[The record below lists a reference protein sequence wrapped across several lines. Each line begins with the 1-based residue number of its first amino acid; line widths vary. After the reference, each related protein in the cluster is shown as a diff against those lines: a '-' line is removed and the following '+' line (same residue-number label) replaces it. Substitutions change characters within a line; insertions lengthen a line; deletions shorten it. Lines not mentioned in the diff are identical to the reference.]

1 MQQIMDN
8 IVRREGGRSGAVTK
22 DTDGSSYGEFSFHQ
36 SNVMD
41 MLNATG
47 YSKHFQ
53 GMQVNS
59 PEFNKQFA
67 SLESPEFSKAQRDYW
82 DKTYF
87 QPAVK
92 YSPSLVA
99 KSPVT
104 AEVVADTYN
113 QYGPQLGKKIL
124 DSAIAGRNPD
134 ELDPSEFIRLVQ
146 AYKRDNVKGHF
157 NKYLTQNP
165 NDEKGLLNRINDSE
179 AQWLAKAGTDT
190 SVSDA
195 TGSLPFRKDESE
207 SMRELREKLN
217 VERFLADSTVGR
229 RLGIDPAVHQQ
240 FVRPMDVNGSAYKP
254 VDDSYGVIEGMY
266 KGMRSSWAMIWADK
280 MANKSVFFGKDMEL
294 SYDEIMGVAQEFG
307 GNLDKAFAAMSYS
320 DTPEALKKNIQ
331 LVKDHDELRRKMSN
345 SAWYT
350 QLLGGFAEAAFSPDT
365 YIPFMA
371 SKTAGAVVMGAVG
384 NALSTSFAN
393 SHLGTNDDIIESA
406 VIGGV
411 AGGAL
416 FKAFGYLGKGAERLG
431 RFSDQTTMRANLI
444 AMGKEVPDDFG
455 GSQRLAVQLNKFR
468 TKMESIAPNH
478 SMSIFNVVKNL
489 PEGELK
495 DLFVKALAN
504 EGAGYLRSSSGK
516 AQRVVSELM
525 TLDEMARNRTD
536 AVYSIQDSYALGWQK
551 AQVGGISKEVYSRA
565 YVDAMEGKMDLV
577 PELLKKNEDFMNS
590 VKRTKEE
597 FGSDKYFPTMVSYN
611 KMSDRINDLVKN
623 RGLTTGQAKEQI
635 KAEIK
640 NDLLK
645 SLEDEKSFKD
655 LKEWYQKNVEAELKA
670 QHEARIAEAKAR
682 AEKHSEKESKTLTSS
697 ENAEGKVLDHEVN
710 RAEREIDRVN
720 KNIEKEDYRAYKET
734 EKLLEESN
742 KKIDAVNQKYDA
754 LEQKVDDA
762 NADLDKGEVTAYQR
776 ITEKYENSKKQAQKR
791 ADKSLEDLDKATKER
806 AKEIDDLL
814 KEVEKVPEGAS
825 KEEVKLYKE
834 AVSAIDKVKK
844 DYASN
849 SKSVKDMDTLN
860 RLGNSERRALKEISN
875 KLDRDIK
882 KLGGRKSKEL
892 RKLQQRIKKI
902 TDKAT
907 KEIDSKTAKT
917 NKGLSKELS
926 DLDKQYLK
934 DLGRFEKGTLKRLKA
949 MKKLKDDLKKRR
961 EREIKG
967 INKEFDQK
975 YRAISRAS
983 KQRVNDFINSA
994 KAIAKRVG
1002 RDIVSN
1008 YNKGQ
1013 RRENKALLKMIKR
1026 DNNIPEPYVPKT
1038 DEEIKAYFR
1047 EKADE
1052 DANGYVNGKNGMSF
1066 SVEQPNGVVKGVNS
1080 PIDFHET
1087 KIPWN
1092 HSLGTGANSVRN
1104 NTVNPMMAV
1113 EERLNVEYG
1122 EKFLR
1127 SRGYVDTNGNASQEA
1142 LLADLKRMYDDAI
1155 NNSRGEFNA
1164 QDLAKALDLLP
1175 RMIFNNIGG
1184 RHDASN
1190 WLGAVA
1196 DILRNVAFMT
1206 KNSYMGLMN
1215 LFEQGEAIKAYGAWH
1230 IIKSIPAVNEMLT
1243 RWGSGNMTAAEGK
1256 AMANYL
1262 YGKRVRQH
1270 EFFSDIREMS
1280 LERQAARF
1288 KGNKA
1293 LAAAVGWSEQ
1303 LAFAN
1308 PFTKFLKATEDNIV
1322 LAAQDSFTGELVSYA
1337 FTRQVTRHSGTHYN
1351 KGFFSQET
1359 LDRNN
1364 ISNQEMTNLLK
1375 ALKENVTYNQ
1385 KDGSWTISKEQAEN
1399 LKKNVDAFATLRR
1412 LGDYVAQEVIQK
1424 NNLSDTNLWA
1434 GAAHN
1439 PLMNLALQFKTFAMR
1454 SYNKRIAKSMQR
1466 AAEGD
1471 EFGQALT
1478 VMIGTALGTASAI
1491 AQTGLQTLGMTEEQ
1505 REKFL
1510 EKVYGSTDWKNDS
1523 SIILAQGVLNG
1534 AMRSSIFASVGLVT
1548 GALGI
1553 NPQIRSTNT
1562 VQYGT
1567 QGFGDWMVNNVPAF
1581 STFDVI
1587 LKGAQSGFA
1596 GVTADDD
1603 NTRDRKLRQFYNS
1616 LGRLTNIPF
1625 LSKAVP
1631 NWLNGEYR

>member
-1 MQQIMDN
+1 MDN

-99 KSPVT
+99 KSPIT

-113 QYGPQLGKKIL
+113 QYGPKLGKKIL
-124 DSAIAGRNPD
+124 DGAVAGRNLD

-179 AQWLAKAGTDT
+179 TQWLAKAGTDQ

-195 TGSLPFRKDESE
+195 TGSLPYTAEDSDPVK
-207 SMRELREKLN
+207 ELREKLN

-240 FVRPMDVNGSAYKP
+240 FARPMDVNGSAYKP
-254 VDDSYGVIEGMY
+254 VDDSYGVLEGMY

-280 MANKSVFFGKDMEL
+280 MANKRIFFGKDMEL
-294 SYDEIMGVAQEFG
+294 SYDEIMDVAKEFG
-307 GNLDKAFAAMSYS
+307 GNLDKAFAAMNYS
-320 DTPEALKKNIQ
+320 DSPESLKKNIQ

-350 QLLGGFAEAAFSPDT
+350 QLLGGLAEAAFSPDT

-393 SHLGTNDDIIESA
+393 SHLGTNDDIVESA

-411 AGGAL
+411 AGGVL
-416 FKAFGYLGKGAERLG
+416 FKGFGYLGKGAERLG
-431 RFSDQTTMRANLI
+431 RFSDQTTMRANLL
-444 AMGKEVPDDFG
+444 AMGKEVPADFG
-455 GSQRLAVQLNKFR
+455 GSQRLAVHLNNFR
-468 TKMESIAPNH
+468 TKMEKIAPNN
-478 SMSIFNVVKNL
+478 SMSVFNVIKNL

-536 AVYSIQDSYALGWQK
+536 AIYSIQDSYSLGWEQ
-551 AQVGGISKEVYSRA
+551 ARIGGITKEDYSRA

-577 PELLKKNEDFMNS
+577 PERLKNNKDFMDS

-597 FGSDKYFPTMVSYN
+597 FGSENYFPTMVSYN
-611 KMSDRINDLVKN
+611 KMSDRVNELVKAN
-623 RGLTTGQAKEQI
+623 NITQGEAQKIIKE
-635 KAEIK
+635 EIR

-645 SLEDEKSFKD
+645 SLGDDESYVKLYD
-655 LKEWYQKNVEAELKA
+655 WYQKNIEAARK
-670 QHEARIAEAKAR
+670 EAYEAKVKAHKANLENQKKAKDKKQVKAVEEKYDSLEKQVDEKFSDLSEEDIKAYNKLTDTYQKKR
-682 AEKHSEKESKTLTSS
+682 AKAKTKEQAEK
-697 ENAEGKVLDHEVN
+697 
-710 RAEREIDRVN
+710 
-720 KNIEKEDYRAYKET
+720 
-734 EKLLEESN
+734 
-742 KKIDAVNQKYDA
+742 
-754 LEQKVDDA
+754 
-762 NADLDKGEVTAYQR
+762 LDKE
-776 ITEKYENSKKQAQKR
+776 
-791 ADKSLEDLDKATKER
+791 
-806 AKEIDDLL
+806 
-814 KEVEKVPEGAS
+814 
-825 KEEVKLYKE
+825 YKE
-834 AVSAIDKVKK
+834 A
-844 DYASN
+844 
-849 SKSVKDMDTLN
+849 L
-860 RLGNSERRALKEISN
+860 ERFDPE
-875 KLDRDIK
+875 
-882 KLGGRKSKEL
+882 
-892 RKLQQRIKKI
+892 
-902 TDKAT
+902 
-907 KEIDSKTAKT
+907 
-917 NKGLSKELS
+917 
-926 DLDKQYLK
+926 
-934 DLGRFEKGTLKRLKA
+934 TLKRLKEHR
-949 MKKLKDDLKKRR
+949 KLKKAIKAKKDQAVNILKQDLSKVAIVDDNPI
-961 EREIKG
+961 EPFVPSTAED
-967 INKEFDQK
+967 INKYFVKQ
-975 YRAISRAS
+975 AS
-983 KQRVNDFINSA
+983 I
-994 KAIAKRVG
+994 
-1002 RDIVSN
+1002 
-1008 YNKGQ
+1008 
-1013 RRENKALLKMIKR
+1013 
-1026 DNNIPEPYVPKT
+1026 
-1038 DEEIKAYFR
+1038 
-1047 EKADE
+1047 
-1052 DANGYVNGKNGMSF
+1052 DATGYVEGKNNLVM
-1066 SVEQPNGVVKGVNS
+1066 SVEQNKGTPTGVNS
-1080 PIDFHET
+1080 PVDFHET
-1087 KIPWN
+1087 KVPWN
-1092 HSLGTGANSVRN
+1092 HSLGTGINSVRN
-1104 NTVNPMMAV
+1104 NSINPMMAV

-1122 EKFLR
+1122 EKFLK
-1127 SRGYVDTNGNASQEA
+1127 SRGYVDKNGQASQA
-1142 LLADLKRMYDDAI
+1142 KLIAHLKKLRKDAY
-1155 NNSRGEFNA
+1155 NNSKGEINFK
-1164 QDLAKALDLLP
+1164 DLDKALDLLP

-1184 RHDASN
+1184 RHDPDN
-1190 WLGAVA
+1190 LIGAIA

-1243 RWGSGNMTAAEGK
+1243 RWGSGNMTASEGK
-1256 AMANYL
+1256 ALTNYL

-1270 EFFSDIREMS
+1270 ELFSDIREMS
-1280 LERQAARF
+1280 IERQAARF

-1303 LAFAN
+1303 MAFAN

-1322 LAAQDSFTGELVSYA
+1322 LSAQDSFTGELVSYA
-1337 FTRQVTRHSGTHYN
+1337 FTRQRKHKGKHYN
-1351 KGFFSQET
+1351 TGFFTKET

-1364 ISNQEMTNLLK
+1364 VSEQEMENLLS
-1375 ALKENVTYNQ
+1375 ALKDNVTFNS
-1385 KDGSWTISKEQAEN
+1385 KDGSWTMNKEQANN
-1399 LKKNVDAFATLRR
+1399 LKSNAGAFATLRR

-1434 GAAHN
+1434 GSANN
-1439 PLMNLALQFKTFAMR
+1439 PLINLLMQFKTFAMR
-1454 SYNKRIAKSMQR
+1454 SYNKRIVKSMQR

-1553 NPQIRSTNT
+1553 NPQIRSTNA

-1567 QGFGDWMVNNVPAF
+1567 DGLGDWMVNNIPAL
-1581 STFDVI
+1581 STLDVI
-1587 LKGAQSGFA
+1587 RTGIMSGYAGATS
-1596 GVTADDD
+1596 DDD
-1603 NTRDRKLRQFYNS
+1603 NLRDRKLRQFYNS